1 MPIFLSDKLSV
12 YIRGFRLGGVVCKSD
27 NINVRQY
34 FDAPKFSAANIYLL
48 IGLCLH
54 VSHSRKTLKLIMHTL
69 YTERTSGNVDRIP
82 LYSSTY
88 RISPCIMR
96 CFFLAIHVTKRHLV
110 LYIDVEFNTI
120 F

>member
-1 MPIFLSDKLSV
+1 MRLFVCPSREIALVQK
-12 YIRGFRLGGVVCKSD
+12 YISKEKGRYYVLFIDFSKA
-27 NINVRQY
+27 
-34 FDAPKFSAANIYLL
+34 FDMIPHSLL
-48 IGLCLH
+48 WY
-54 VSHSRKTLKLIMHTL
+54 KLIKSGIHGRTL
-69 YTERTSGNVDRIP
+69 NV
-82 LYSSTY
+82 Y